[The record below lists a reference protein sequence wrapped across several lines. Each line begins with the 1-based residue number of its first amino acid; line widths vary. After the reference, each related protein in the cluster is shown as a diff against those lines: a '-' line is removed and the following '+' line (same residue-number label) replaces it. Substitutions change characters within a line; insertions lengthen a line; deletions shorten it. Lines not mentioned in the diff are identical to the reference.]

1 MKYFLPLLV
10 IACSVIGSLANIF
23 INSDTWYVELVK
35 SPLNPPSY
43 VFGIVWPILYVL
55 MAFVSFRS
63 ADKIWKLFIPQLIMN
78 AAWSWM
84 FFFMH
89 APLLALIN
97 ISILI
102 FLNQKILLILYEIKV
117 PGIRAY
123 KPKTSQDIAWR
134 IEWTLK
140 NESRLLFWL
149 YLPYVLWLSFAAF
162 LNASI
167 VFLN

>member
-63 ADKIWKLFIPQLIMN
+63 ADKIWKLFIPQLIIN

-102 FLNQKILLILYEIKV
+102 FLNQKILVILK
-117 PGIRAY
+117 
-123 KPKTSQDIAWR
+123 
-134 IEWTLK
+134 IESK
-140 NESRLLFWL
+140 LLFWL
-149 YLPYVLWLSFAAF
+149 YLPYVLWLLFAAF

>member
-23 INSDTWYVELVK
+23 INSDTWYVDLVK
-35 SPLNPPSY
+35 SPLNPPSF
-43 VFGIVWPILYVL
+43 VFGIVWPILYAL
-55 MAFVSFRS
+55 MAFVSFKS
-63 ADKIWKLFIPQLIMN
+63 ADKIWKLFIPQLILN

-97 ISILI
+97 ITILI
-102 FLNQKILLILYEIKV
+102 FLNQKILVILK
-117 PGIRAY
+117 
-123 KPKTSQDIAWR
+123 
-134 IEWTLK
+134 IESK
-140 NESRLLFWL
+140 LLFWL

>member
-55 MAFVSFRS
+55 MAFVSFKS
-63 ADKIWKLFIPQLIMN
+63 ADKIWKLFIPQLIIN

-102 FLNQKILLILYEIKV
+102 FLNQKILVI
-117 PGIRAY
+117 
-123 KPKTSQDIAWR
+123 
-134 IEWTLK
+134 LK

-167 VFLN
+167 VLLN

>member
-1 MKYFLPLLV
+1 VKYFLPLLV
-10 IACSVIGSLANIF
+10 IACSIIGSLANIF
-23 INSDTWYVELVK
+23 ISSDTWYMDLVK

-63 ADKIWKLFIPQLIMN
+63 ADKIWTLFIPQLILN

-102 FLNQKILLILYEIKV
+102 FLNQKILVIL
-117 PGIRAY
+117 
-123 KPKTSQDIAWR
+123 S
-134 IEWTLK
+134 
-140 NESRLLFWL
+140 NESKLLFWL

>member
-10 IACSVIGSLANIF
+10 IACFALGSLANIF
-23 INSDTWYVELVK
+23 INSDTWYVDLVK
-35 SPLNPPSY
+35 SPLNPPSF
-43 VFGIVWPILYVL
+43 VFGIVWPILYAL
-55 MAFVSFRS
+55 MAFVSFKS
-63 ADKIWKLFIPQLIMN
+63 ADKIWKLFIPQLILN
-78 AAWSWM
+78 TAWSWM

-102 FLNQKILLILYEIKV
+102 ILNQKILVILK
-117 PGIRAY
+117 
-123 KPKTSQDIAWR
+123 
-134 IEWTLK
+134 IESK
-140 NESRLLFWL
+140 LLFWL

>member
-10 IACSVIGSLANIF
+10 FACSVIGSLANIF
-23 INSDTWYVELVK
+23 IISDSWYGDLVN
-35 SPLNPPSY
+35 SPLNPPSF
-43 VFGIVWPILYVL
+43 VFGIVWPILYAL
-55 MAFVSFRS
+55 MAFVSFKS
-63 ADKIWKLFIPQLIMN
+63 ADKIWKLFIPQLILN

-89 APLLALIN
+89 APLLAFIN

-102 FLNQKILLILYEIKV
+102 FLNQKILVILK
-117 PGIRAY
+117 
-123 KPKTSQDIAWR
+123 
-134 IEWTLK
+134 IESK
-140 NESRLLFWL
+140 LLFWL
-149 YLPYVLWLSFAAF
+149 YVPYVLWLSFAAF

>member
-63 ADKIWKLFIPQLIMN
+63 ADKIWKLFIPQLIIN

-102 FLNQKILLILYEIKV
+102 FLNQKILVILK
-117 PGIRAY
+117 
-123 KPKTSQDIAWR
+123 
-134 IEWTLK
+134 IESK
-140 NESRLLFWL
+140 LLFWL

>member
-1 MKYFLPLLV
+1 MFSIDRKSLRSFNKYLLPILTL
-10 IACSVIGSLANIF
+10 ATAFIGYKSNTF
-23 INSDTWYVELVK
+23 IDSDTWYFDLVK

-43 VFGIVWPILYVL
+43 IFGIVWPILFML
-55 MAFVSFRS
+55 MAFVSFKS
-63 ADKIWKLFIPQLIMN
+63 ADKIWTLFIPQLILN

-84 FFFMH
+84 FFFLH

-102 FLNQKILLILYEIKV
+102 FLNQKILIILR
-117 PGIRAY
+117 G
-123 KPKTSQDIAWR
+123 
-134 IEWTLK
+134 
-140 NESRLLFWL
+140 ESSLLFWL
-149 YLPYVLWLSFAAF
+149 YLPYILWLSFAAF